1 MCKDRKQHEQGSPLP
16 GLLAKPLGAVVL
28 VWVSAGQD
36 PFELE
41 ERSEPQIP
49 AGPSIPGGVG
59 HPFSLSCLGCPA
71 ARGGAAVTLP

>member
-1 MCKDRKQHEQGSPLP
+1 MSRVLPCPGSWQS
-16 GLLAKPLGAVVL
+16 LLVL
-28 VWVSAGQD
+28 LCWYGVSAGQD